1 MSDTVTIIAVV
12 IPVMII
18 SITLHELMHALVGLW
33 LGDPTAKYEGRISL
47 NPINHIDPVLTLAL
61 PLLLALLGLPIF
73 AVAKPVQINSR
84 RLKFDEW
91 GMALVAAAGPLT
103 NLAIAVISA
112 MLLNSLNWSGFGG
125 KFLFGMVEINVGLFI
140 FNSIPWPPLDG
151 SRILYALAPP
161 SVQEFMMR
169 VEQAGFTGLILFMF
183 FFSYVLSSPINTLI
197 VRLTNHLLL

>member
-161 SVQEFMMR
+161 SAQEFMMR
-169 VEQAGFTGLILFMF
+169 VEQAGFTGPILFMF

>member
-161 SVQEFMMR
+161 SAQEFMMR